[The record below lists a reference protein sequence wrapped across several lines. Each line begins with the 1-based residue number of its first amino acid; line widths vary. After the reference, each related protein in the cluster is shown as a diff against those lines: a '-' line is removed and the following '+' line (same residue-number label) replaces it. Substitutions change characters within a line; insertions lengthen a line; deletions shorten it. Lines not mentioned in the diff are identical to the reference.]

1 MGIAVVSTLLIKNIR
16 NLYRGI
22 NDFKKG
28 YQPRT
33 NIVKGDFT
41 ADSHSIL
48 ARWRNYFSQLLNVHE
63 VDDDRQT
70 EIHTAEPLV
79 PEPSTF
85 EVELAIEKIKSQK
98 SPCTDQILAELIKAG
113 IKIIRSEIRKIINCV
128 WNKDKLPEELK
139 DSVIVP
145 IFKKGHKTDCSNYR
159 GIYLLPTSYKILSNI
174 LLSRLTPYA
183 EKIIGDYQC
192 GFQRNSSTT
201 DHIF

>member
-85 EVELAIEKIKSQK
+85 EVELAIERLKSHK
-98 SPCTDQILAELIKAG
+98 PPGTDQIPAEMIKVEGKTILYEIHNLI
-113 IKIIRSEIRKIINCV
+113 ISIS
-128 WNKDKLPEELK
+128 NKEELPEERK
-139 DSVIVP
+139 ESIRAIKQIVVI
-145 IFKKGHKTDCSNYR
+145 IGAYHFCQLRTKFC
-159 GIYLLPTSYKILSNI
+159 PTSFCQ
-174 LLSRLTPYA
+174 
-183 EKIIGDYQC
+183 G
-192 GFQRNSSTT
+192 
-201 DHIF
+201 